1 MEEPLIRVLIERQGL
16 RARIDRQRRDVER
29 YVAGLAAPAA
39 VVDRVRFCARFL
51 LRHPGVVLGA
61 VAAGFALR
69 ARSAAGLIARGL
81 GLWRLA
87 RRAQAWLR
95 DLGYRGS

>member
-1 MEEPLIRVLIERQGL
+1 MEESLARVLIERERL
-16 RARIDRQRRDVER
+16 RARIDRQRRDVDR
-29 YVAGLAAPAA
+29 YVAGLAGPATII
-39 VVDRVRFCARFL
+39 DRVRLGACFVR
-51 LRHPGVVLGA
+51 RHPGVLLGA

-87 RRAQAWLR
+87 RRAQVWLR
-95 DLGYRGS
+95 YVGY